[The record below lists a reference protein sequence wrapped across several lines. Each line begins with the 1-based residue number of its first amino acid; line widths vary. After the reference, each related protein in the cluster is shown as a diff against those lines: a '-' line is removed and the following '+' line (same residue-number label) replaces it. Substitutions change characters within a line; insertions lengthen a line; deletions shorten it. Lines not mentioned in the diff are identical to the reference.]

1 MNVRI
6 ERIAYQIWW
15 LTREAGG
22 DCALADL
29 AAFTGAS
36 AETCRN
42 ICMHRG
48 WGHRYRRQA
57 VAGRWR
63 PAEMRPYQS
72 GRAQDLTEVFV

>member
-1 MNVRI
+1 MSARI

-15 LTREAGG
+15 LTRETAG
-22 DCALADL
+22 DCSLADL
-29 AAFTGAS
+29 ADFTGAS

-57 VAGRWR
+57 VASRWR
-63 PAEMRPYQS
+63 PAEVPPYQS
-72 GRAQDLTEVFV
+72 GRAQDLTEVFA